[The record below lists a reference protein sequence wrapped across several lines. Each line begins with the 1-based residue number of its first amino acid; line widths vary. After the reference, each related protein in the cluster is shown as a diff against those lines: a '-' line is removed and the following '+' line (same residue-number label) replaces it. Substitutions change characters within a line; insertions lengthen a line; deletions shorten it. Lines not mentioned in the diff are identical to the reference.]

1 MKDTS
6 FLGVIE
12 HGFSEGLTGWLT
24 VVERFQKVVTWL
36 FQKYVESLLSDSE
49 QRLVSPLPWFLQVLL
64 SFKGCGRELMNDP
77 GSLDDALL
85 FELIIITYSE
95 ALLGLSRLV
104 LRV

>member
-1 MKDTS
+1 
-6 FLGVIE
+6 
-12 HGFSEGLTGWLT
+12 
-24 VVERFQKVVTWL
+24 
-36 FQKYVESLLSDSE
+36 
-49 QRLVSPLPWFLQVLL
+49 
-64 SFKGCGRELMNDP
+64 MNDP